1 MQFKNTELEKTFELV
16 YYFNNSRETKEMMA
30 SQTKLSVDT
39 SKEVQADPSLK
50 SKVSIIFFTNCQK
63 ILCLGPSLNFRC
75 KKNFF
80 LYFHPECR

>member
-63 ILCLGPSLNFRC
+63 ILCSGSTLNFRF
-75 KKNFF
+75 KKK
-80 LYFHPECR
+80 LS

>member
-1 MQFKNTELEKTFELV
+1 MQFKYTEFEKRFELA

-50 SKVSIIFFTNCQK
+50 SKVSIIIFYKLPKF
-63 ILCLGPSLNFRC
+63 LCLAL
-75 KKNFF
+75 
-80 LYFHPECR
+80 L

>member
-50 SKVSIIFFTNCQK
+50 SKVSIIFFLQIAK
-63 ILCLGPSLNFRC
+63 ISLFRPNFE
-75 KKNFF
+75 FP
-80 LYFHPECR
+80 L